1 MNNAEILEWIIVIV
15 SILIQLKVYS
25 DVKRKISYYENM
37 FMRVGDLGV
46 GSYYVS
52 DNDLLGDAKTALI
65 DLGVYY
71 MEHSK
76 DYYDKK
82 QQNSQRAPFENY
94 ALKNLNTV
102 ELIVQKAN
110 TNYYVSKIIN
120 VVNFYLFKN
129 KGYASDYAIFKDII
143 ERESTIIKKEAF
155 RNLFLPVFIGILGA
169 VLAIAAVFLVGNN
182 ISLSRA
188 LASAPAMFAIFSG
201 MLFSLL
207 LYIKYG
213 KADVIH
219 DSYKSGLY
227 SFIQKELLPYLNN
240 NLNTSFVA
248 IQKNLKTLNSDF
260 ERNMVTLQTL
270 IDKNFE
276 TLRVQSEILS
286 KIEGTDNVQ
295 FAKANVMVLQELQIT
310 TDRFS
315 EFGRYMDTV
324 NHMLQQSREYTDK
337 INEMIARTDNF
348 NNLGEHI
355 LQTFRHN
362 QQLIDF
368 LQQHYNALDH
378 SRQMI
383 YNSVGKVN
391 TTLDESLD
399 NLKIF
404 TQAKIQEIQK
414 LIDHELEL
422 IKYENEQKSN
432 QKENPQLSSL
442 TTEIQKLNALLEEKR
457 NQPTDKKSGESSIFR
472 DLFGKK

>member
-1 MNNAEILEWIIVIV
+1 MNNVQIIEWIVVVICM
-15 SILIQLKVYS
+15 LIQLKVYS
-25 DVKRKISYYENM
+25 DVKRKIAYYQNM
-37 FMRVGDLGV
+37 FMRVGDLGI

-71 MEHSK
+71 MEHPK

-82 QQNSQRAPFENY
+82 QTNNQHAPYQNYTLN
-94 ALKNLNTV
+94 NLNTV
-102 ELIVQKAN
+102 ELIIQKAN
-110 TNYYVSKIIN
+110 ANYYVSKIIN
-120 VVNFYLFKN
+120 VINFYLFKN
-129 KGYASDYAIFKDII
+129 KGYASDYSIFKDII
-143 ERESTIIKKEAF
+143 ERESKIIKKEAL
-155 RNLFLPVFIGILGA
+155 RNLFLPVFVGVLGA
-169 VLAIAAVFLVGNN
+169 VLAIAAVFLLANN

-188 LASAPAMFAIFSG
+188 MMSAAAVFAVFSG

-207 LYIKYG
+207 LYIKFG
-213 KADVIH
+213 KAGVIH
-219 DSYKSGLY
+219 ESYKSHLY

-260 ERNMVTLQTL
+260 EKNMETLQAL

-276 TLRVQSEILS
+276 SLSVQTEILN

-315 EFGRYMDTV
+315 EFSRYLDTV
-324 NHMLQQSREYTDK
+324 NHMLQQSREYTNK

-368 LQQHYNALDH
+368 LQQHYNSLDH

-414 LIDHELEL
+414 LIDHELAL

-432 QKENPQLSSL
+432 QKENTQLNTL
-442 TTEIQKLNALLEEKR
+442 TAEIQKLNTLLEEKR

>member
-76 DYYDKK
+76 DYFDKK
-82 QQNSQRAPFENY
+82 QTNSQHAPYQNY
-94 ALKNLNTV
+94 SLNNFNTV
-102 ELIVQKAN
+102 ELIIQKAN

-129 KGYASDYAIFKDII
+129 KGYASDYSIFKDII
-143 ERESTIIKKEAF
+143 ERESTIIKKEAL

-169 VLAIAAVFLVGNN
+169 VLAIAAVFLIGNN
-182 ISLSRA
+182 FSLSKA

-432 QKENPQLSSL
+432 QKENPQLTNL
-442 TTEIQKLNALLEEKR
+442 TTEIQKLTVLLEER
-457 NQPTDKKSGESSIFR
+457 LNQPTDKKSGESSIFR